1 MSVENISQTRQSARM
16 AIDLNAD
23 LGEGGARDA
32 QLLALVSSANISC
45 GAHAGDEADIR
56 EALRLAIKHG
66 VRIGAHP
73 SYPDREN
80 MGRTAMTMSADAL
93 QQSMLSQLDYLQSL
107 ALESSATLQF
117 VKPHGA
123 LYNIAARDFSL
134 ATQVATAV
142 KLFDD
147 SLVLMGLAGSQ
158 LLAAGREAGLQV
170 CAEAFVDRTYQTD
183 GSLLPRS
190 HADALIK
197 DTALAV
203 QQALDIITEQ
213 RVRTHDGNVIEVVAD
228 SLCIH
233 GDTPQALSF
242 AKALHK
248 RLGEAGIQIRACNS
262 QTV

>member
-16 AIDLNAD
+16 EIDLNAD

-32 QLLALVSSANISC
+32 ALLALVSSANISC

-73 SYPDREN
+73 SYPDRSN

-93 QQSMLSQLDYLQSL
+93 QQSLLIQLGYLQSL
-107 ALESSATLQF
+107 ALETSSTLQF

-123 LYNIAARDFSL
+123 LYNQAARDFTL
-134 ATQVATAV
+134 AMQVVTAV

-147 SLVLMGLAGSQ
+147 SLVLVGLAGSQ
-158 LLAAGREAGLQV
+158 LLAAGRKAGLPV
-170 CAEAFVDRTYQTD
+170 CAEAFVDRAYQAD

-213 RVRTHDGNVIEVVAD
+213 RVRTQDGKMIEVVAD
-228 SLCIH
+228 TLCIH

-242 AKALHK
+242 ARALHK
-248 RLGEAGIQIRACNS
+248 RLGEAGIQVRAC
-262 QTV
+262 Q